1 MTPFV
6 IIPITNVNARS
17 GAGSGFDISNK
28 IPQGYQLT
36 AKNTKKDGAGV
47 IWYETD
53 FGWINSKF
61 VKQPNQVKQAKVVT
75 PMVMTAVN
83 SEDNYSADR
92 VSANPGVNARS
103 LISTVTD
110 VVDTLSGAGVNLGV
124 LGSLAGV
131 STTTSQSAILSR
143 RIFGTPFQFL
153 DSTDMRPDDG
163 PLGLQF
169 TNNIMAETPIFS
181 VIPGLPKYLK
191 DLTTEEKQQMSQTL
205 INKIDAN
212 TEGLREML
220 GEILDAKDRDLK
232 FFEFDSDTSQYITYV
247 DLMCRMC
254 AIFLGIG
261 DLLVPGTSEKY
272 SEFNWFKWKLSNAY
286 ASQTSEA
293 GGLMDLASDVIDSVF
308 GSSDST
314 QSNNAYP
321 KLAHSMNQIDVLDNN
336 EWSMDNYYI
345 DFFIKPPSYSE
356 SFSNQTAESMLANA
370 MDSGSNLL
378 KEFAFLTSG
387 AGATIFNTAQVN
399 TAAWAQYQTDK
410 INQLIK
416 DDGLKRFFNR
426 ILTSASTIIT
436 GGNLVFPNIWQ
447 NSSYNRDFNIEITL
461 ATPYGDKESIFLEI
475 FVPLMFLLALVLPR
489 QATVNSYV
497 TPFLVRANVP
507 GFFNCEM
514 GIIRDM
520 QITRGGSDNSAWSVE
535 GLPTEVT
542 VSLSIEDLYN
552 SLSMSNFA
560 TKNNIYNFLYNTA
573 LFDYIGNQCGISMR
587 TTDWDK
593 RLKLV
598 QTLISNLPSDKLYY
612 GEVAAKEW
620 TAQSMFKIMAAK

>member
-36 AKNTKKDGAGV
+36 AKSTKKDGAGV

-53 FGWINSKF
+53 FGWVNSKF
-61 VKQPNQVKQAKVVT
+61 VKQPNQVKQAKAAT
-75 PMVMTAVN
+75 PMVMAAVN
-83 SEDNYSADR
+83 SEDNYSADK
-92 VSANPGVNARS
+92 VPANPGVNTRS
-103 LISTVTD
+103 LISSVTD
-110 VVDTLSGAGVNLGV
+110 VVDTLAGAGVNLGV

-308 GSSDST
+308 GSSDSKEA
-314 QSNNAYP
+314 NNAYP

>member
-1 MTPFV
+1 
-6 IIPITNVNARS
+6 
-17 GAGSGFDISNK
+17 
-28 IPQGYQLT
+28 
-36 AKNTKKDGAGV
+36 
-47 IWYETD
+47 
-53 FGWINSKF
+53 
-61 VKQPNQVKQAKVVT
+61 
-75 PMVMTAVN
+75 
-83 SEDNYSADR
+83 
-92 VSANPGVNARS
+92 
-103 LISTVTD
+103 
-110 VVDTLSGAGVNLGV
+110 
-124 LGSLAGV
+124 
-131 STTTSQSAILSR
+131 
-143 RIFGTPFQFL
+143 
-153 DSTDMRPDDG
+153 MRPDDG

-293 GGLMDLASDVIDSVF
+293 GGLTDLASDVIDSVF
-308 GSSDST
+308 GSSDSKE
-314 QSNNAYP
+314 SNSAYP

-573 LFDYIGNQCGISMR
+573 LFGYIGNQCGISMR

>member
-36 AKNTKKDGAGV
+36 AKSTKKDGAGV

-53 FGWINSKF
+53 FGWVNSNF
-61 VKQPNQVKQAKVVT
+61 VKQPNQVKQAKAAT
-75 PMVMTAVN
+75 PMVMAAVN
-83 SEDNYSADR
+83 SEDNYSADK
-92 VSANPGVNARS
+92 VPANPGVNTRS
-103 LISTVTD
+103 LISSVTD
-110 VVDTLSGAGVNLGV
+110 VVDTLSAAGVNLGV

-308 GSSDST
+308 GSSDSKE
-314 QSNNAYP
+314 SNNAYP

>member
-1 MTPFV
+1 
-6 IIPITNVNARS
+6 
-17 GAGSGFDISNK
+17 
-28 IPQGYQLT
+28 
-36 AKNTKKDGAGV
+36 
-47 IWYETD
+47 
-53 FGWINSKF
+53 
-61 VKQPNQVKQAKVVT
+61 
-75 PMVMTAVN
+75 
-83 SEDNYSADR
+83 
-92 VSANPGVNARS
+92 
-103 LISTVTD
+103 
-110 VVDTLSGAGVNLGV
+110 
-124 LGSLAGV
+124 
-131 STTTSQSAILSR
+131 
-143 RIFGTPFQFL
+143 
-153 DSTDMRPDDG
+153 
-163 PLGLQF
+163 
-169 TNNIMAETPIFS
+169 
-181 VIPGLPKYLK
+181 
-191 DLTTEEKQQMSQTL
+191 
-205 INKIDAN
+205 
-212 TEGLREML
+212 
-220 GEILDAKDRDLK
+220 
-232 FFEFDSDTSQYITYV
+232 
-247 DLMCRMC
+247 
-254 AIFLGIG
+254 
-261 DLLVPGTSEKY
+261 
-272 SEFNWFKWKLSNAY
+272 
-286 ASQTSEA
+286 
-293 GGLMDLASDVIDSVF
+293 
-308 GSSDST
+308 
-314 QSNNAYP
+314 
-321 KLAHSMNQIDVLDNN
+321 
-336 EWSMDNYYI
+336 MDNYYI

>member
-36 AKNTKKDGAGV
+36 AKSTKKDGAGV

-53 FGWINSKF
+53 FGWVNSKF
-61 VKQPNQVKQAKVVT
+61 VKQPNQVKQAKAAT
-75 PMVMTAVN
+75 PMVMAAVN
-83 SEDNYSADR
+83 SEDNYSADK
-92 VSANPGVNARS
+92 VPANPGVNTRS
-103 LISTVTD
+103 LISSVTD
-110 VVDTLSGAGVNLGV
+110 VVDTLSAAGVNLGV

-308 GSSDST
+308 GSSDSKEA
-314 QSNNAYP
+314 NNAYP